1 MEENQALVGN
11 RYAVDARD
19 RLAARVEQDL
29 DDLLC
34 TMQLVHTNA
43 QLMDRL
49 FEQLVDLFVERL
61 FLSLR
66 AEVASGGLAR
76 ADYAREV
83 AELAGQCRR
92 AGLLPLP
99 SAGR

>member
-1 MEENQALVGN
+1 
-11 RYAVDARD
+11 VDARD
-19 RLAARVEQDL
+19 RLAARVEQDI

-34 TMQLVHTNA
+34 TMQLVHSNH

-49 FEQLVDLFVERL
+49 YDQVVDLLVERL

-66 AEVASGGLAR
+66 SDVASGRLAR
-76 ADYAREV
+76 SDYAKEV
-83 AELAGQCRR
+83 ADLAGQCRR